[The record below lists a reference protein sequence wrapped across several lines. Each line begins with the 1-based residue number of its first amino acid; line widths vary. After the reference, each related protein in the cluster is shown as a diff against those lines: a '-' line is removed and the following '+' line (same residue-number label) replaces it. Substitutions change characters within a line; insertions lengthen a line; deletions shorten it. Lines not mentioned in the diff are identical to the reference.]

1 MLSLALQS
9 YQSLASPSVFTDLPT
24 IAVRP
29 LPYFED
35 VSEAVSNL
43 REKLEGIL
51 KREWC
56 RISTRGRLESRVPS
70 AYFDD
75 IGVLAY
81 TALYCLIITLFHC
94 A

>member
-9 YQSLASPSVFTDLPT
+9 YQSLASPSVFSDLPT

-29 LPYFED
+29 LPHFED

-43 REKLEGIL
+43 REKLESVL

-56 RISTRGRLESRVPS
+56 RISTRGRLEMRVS
-70 AYFDD
+70 SVYFDG
-75 IGVLAY
+75 ISVSL
-81 TALYCLIITLFHC
+81 LQCVIVCFQ
-94 A
+94 

>member
-56 RISTRGRLESRVPS
+56 RISTRGRLEMRVSS
-70 AYFDD
+70 AYFDG
-75 IGVLAY
+75 ISVRLH
-81 TALYCLIITLFHC
+81 CIIWSNR
-94 A
+94 